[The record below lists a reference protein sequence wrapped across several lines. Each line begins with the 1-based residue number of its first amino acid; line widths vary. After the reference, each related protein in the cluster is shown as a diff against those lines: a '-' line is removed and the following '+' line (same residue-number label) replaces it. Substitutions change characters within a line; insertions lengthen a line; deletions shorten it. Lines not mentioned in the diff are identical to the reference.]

1 MERMLVVVFD
11 SAEKAFEASHALHRL
26 DEDGMIAVY
35 ADVVVVKDAD
45 GATIVTTSKGAI
57 PQATIGATVVGGLIG
72 LLGGPVS
79 LAVGAAGGLALGA
92 LTDFAKARVSSDF
105 VGEVEKALG
114 PGKVAVVAEIEEDF
128 TGPVDAA
135 MEALGGFV
143 FRRALSDVA
152 DDEYDQEIAA
162 IKADIAQTKAEHAT
176 SHADRRSR
184 LQTRIGTLNG
194 KLHQM
199 LDRAKARRAVIQHQA
214 AAKVAHLKAQ
224 AIDARHDIEARQAER
239 IATVRTRY
247 KEWLDQLESHANR
260 QEEAMS
266 ELVAV
271 GFKGDKYRA
280 SDVLNQQPGEM
291 SS

>member
-11 SAEKAFEASHALHRL
+11 SAEKAFEASHVLHRL

-45 GATIVTTSKGAI
+45 GATMVTTSKGAV

-79 LAVGAAGGLALGA
+79 LAAGAAGGVALGA
-92 LTDFAKARVSSDF
+92 LTDFARARVSGDF
-105 VGEVEKALG
+105 VGEVERALV

-128 TGPVDAA
+128 TGVVDSR

-152 DDEYDQEIAA
+152 DDDYDQEIAA
-162 IKADIAQTKAEHAT
+162 IKADIAQTKAEHAA
-176 SHADRRSR
+176 SRADRKNR
-184 LQTRIGTLNG
+184 LEARLDSLNV

-199 LDRAKARRAVIQHQA
+199 LDRAQARRAVIQHQA
-214 AAKVAHLKAQ
+214 AAKVAHLRGQ

-239 IATVRTRY
+239 IAAVRTRY
-247 KEWLDQLESHANR
+247 KEWLDRVESHAN
-260 QEEAMS
+260 
-266 ELVAV
+266 
-271 GFKGDKYRA
+271 
-280 SDVLNQQPGEM
+280 
-291 SS
+291 